1 MYYNSNM
8 YHGII
13 LDKEFKDSRF
23 VNTFRIFNKRKSAD
37 SNWMLFGIEVED
49 QKLSE
54 TINAIQE
61 NLREDKPFY
70 SHLYNN
76 EKLIVI
82 FKKKIFY
89 MTFNVSTWSEFINYG
104 KSLGIPEEQLK
115 VSPIRFEDEASYF
128 NLM

>member
-1 MYYNSNM
+1 M

-13 LDKEFKDSRF
+13 LDKEFKDSQF
-23 VNTFRIFNKRKSAD
+23 VNTFRIFNKRKSSTD
-37 SNWMLFGIEVED
+37 SDWILFGIEVED

-61 NLREDKPFY
+61 NLKEDKPFY
-70 SHLYNN
+70 AHLYNN
-76 EKLIVI
+76 EKLTII

-89 MTFNVSTWSEFINYG
+89 ITTDVSTWNEFVDYG

-115 VSPIRFEDEASYF
+115 VSPIRFEDEANYF
-128 NLM
+128 NLK